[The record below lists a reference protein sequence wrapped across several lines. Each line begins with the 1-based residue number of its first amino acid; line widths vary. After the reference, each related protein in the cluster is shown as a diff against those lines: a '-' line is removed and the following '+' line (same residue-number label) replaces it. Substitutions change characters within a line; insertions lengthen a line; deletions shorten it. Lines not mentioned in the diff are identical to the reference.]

1 VVTDVMKEM
10 AQNAAKDFV
19 THSPTLQELAEEY

>member
-1 VVTDVMKEM
+1 MSCGVTVVTDVMKEM

-19 THSPTLQELAEEY
+19 TQSPTL